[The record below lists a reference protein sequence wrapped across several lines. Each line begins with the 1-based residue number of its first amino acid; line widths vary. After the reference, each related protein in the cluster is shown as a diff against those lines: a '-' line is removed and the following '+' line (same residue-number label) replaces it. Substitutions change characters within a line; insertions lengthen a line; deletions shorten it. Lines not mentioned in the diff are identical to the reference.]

1 MKRISRI
8 PSCCSVRAVLR
19 CYPLSL
25 PLMRWV
31 WIVQWWIGDGV
42 MADGQGGWPD
52 LQGEDRVLR
61 ERLSATLQLS
71 LFVDSRCGGA
81 PANFTL
87 RCVTFTSLQYGMH
100 IA

>member
-25 PLMRWV
+25 LLMRWV

-42 MADGQGGWPD
+42 MADAMADGRARGADGQICKI
-52 LQGEDRVLR
+52 
-61 ERLSATLQLS
+61 ERCAAVRL
-71 LFVDSRCGGA
+71 
-81 PANFTL
+81 
-87 RCVTFTSLQYGMH
+87 CVRDVK
-100 IA
+100 IEC